1 MVERS
6 VMQHKRPFLQ
16 FGFCISLGLCT
27 AGSPIAQDYEELET
41 LFWAR
46 KDSALTRFSQADVDF
61 MTGMIAH
68 HAQALVMSS
77 FAESNGASGTIQVL
91 AGRIINAQND
101 EIQIMQEWLRK
112 RDQAVPHIMIE
123 GSSLMLHGADHH
135 VAHMPGMLTD
145 AQLKKLEATQ
155 GSDFDRLFLESMIM
169 HHEGAV
175 HMVRELFKI
184 DGAITGDDTYKLASD
199 IHVDQI
205 TEINRMKLMLDD
217 LEALR

>member
-1 MVERS
+1 MQERW
-6 VMQHKRPFLQ
+6 FFIQ
-16 FGFCISLGLCT
+16 FGFLFFLGLCT
-27 AGSPIAQDYEELET
+27 AGPSMAQDSEQLET

-46 KDSALTRFSQADVDF
+46 KDSALARFSQADVDF

-77 FAESNGASGTIQVL
+77 FAEPNGASSTIQIL

-101 EIQIMQEWLRK
+101 EIRIMQEWLRK
-112 RDQAVPHIMIE
+112 RDQVVPHIMIE
-123 GSSLMLHGADHH
+123 GSSLMIHGVDHH
-135 VAHMPGMLTD
+135 GDHMPGMLTD
-145 AQLKKLEATQ
+145 TQLKELENAQ
-155 GSDFDRLFLESMIM
+155 GAGFDRLFLEYMIM

-184 DGAITGDDTYKLASD
+184 DGAITGDDTYKLASE

-217 LEALR
+217 LGVTH